1 MLMHR
6 YIVIASMLT
15 SAAGPA
21 FSQSDAATYP
31 NKPIRLI
38 VALTAGG
45 PTDLLA
51 RIISQPLGERLGK
64 AVVVENRPGA
74 GGNIGAEYVARADPD
89 GYTLFLGTSGPLAI
103 NASLYTNLPFDP
115 VKDFSPI
122 VLAATAP
129 FVVVVNPKLQA
140 KTLPELTAYAKQNPG
155 KLNFGAVP
163 GNAAHL
169 ATELYKSMAAID
181 MKLIPYKGAGPATND
196 LLAGQID
203 MSFASTPGVVGFIK
217 TGKLRALG
225 VTSKERIAQ
234 LPDVPT
240 LAESGL
246 PGYEASVWYGVA
258 APAKTPPAIVI
269 RLNTVLAEILKDKAV
284 VKRMDFNNF
293 DATTSTP
300 QQFADFIKSETDK
313 WGNVVK
319 TSGAKLN

>member
-1 MLMHR
+1 
-6 YIVIASMLT
+6 
-15 SAAGPA
+15 
-21 FSQSDAATYP
+21 
-31 NKPIRLI
+31 
-38 VALTAGG
+38 
-45 PTDLLA
+45 
-51 RIISQPLGERLGK
+51 
-64 AVVVENRPGA
+64 
-74 GGNIGAEYVARADPD
+74 
-89 GYTLFLGTSGPLAI
+89 
-103 NASLYTNLPFDP
+103 LYTNLPFDP

-140 KTLPELTAYAKQNPG
+140 KTLPEFITYAKQHPG

-169 ATELYKSMAAID
+169 ATELFKSMAAVD

-203 MSFASTPGVVGFIK
+203 MSFASTPGVIGFIK

-225 VTSKERIAQ
+225 VTSKERIKQ

-246 PGYEASVWYGVA
+246 PGYEASVWYGVV
-258 APAKTPPAIVI
+258 APAKTPAAIVN
-269 RLNTVLAEILKDKAV
+269 RLNTVIAEILKDKTV
-284 VKRMDFNNF
+284 VQRMNFNNF
-293 DATTSTP
+293 DPTTSTP
-300 QQFADFIKSETDK
+300 QQFSDFIRTETDK
-313 WGNVVK
+313 WGKVVK